1 MSRRKSFGLAIFIAI
16 GVFGEETRSAYAD
29 CNGFCATE
37 WSGGSVINLGG
48 LPGFESSEATSI
60 NGAGQVVGDSGLSG
74 LRLHATEWS
83 GGSIINLGPGVAT
96 SINDAGQ
103 VAGYGIVG
111 GVDLPRIGA
120 AAALSPWEDCQTP
133 TVASLTVSIAWVRRW
148 DRASLAAPMSLPSG
162 AAAASLI

>member
-103 VAGYGIVG
+103 SR
-111 GVDLPRIGA
+111 D
-120 AAALSPWEDCQTP
+120 
-133 TVASLTVSIAWVRRW
+133 TVSSAESTCHGLERR
-148 DRASLAAPMSLPSG
+148 RHYHPGKTARRRR
-162 AAAASLI
+162 